1 MGVDQ
6 KPRSLQRLGLG
17 LAQGLVLS
25 ALYFA
30 FDNKVFPA
38 TAPLLFAPLIAVAL
52 FIPILLSHGLGNM
65 RRQTLIAWTIAAAVI
80 VAGLAFYDVWRA
92 WPVSHGMVPS
102 PRTLAICAV
111 FVFVAHALVACGDAD
126 RRIVARYPTL
136 FDLAWKLGVQLA
148 IVLCFLV
155 SFWIMARLGI
165 ALFDMIGLT
174 GFGHVILHPSIAIP
188 LTTIAAAAALQATD
202 TSDDLVRS
210 VRSLALSLLSWLLPV
225 IATIALVFLVSLVV
239 TGLQPLWATR
249 NAALLLI
256 AAAAVMV
263 IYINAAYQDGDPAH
277 RLPHVLHVAGTLA
290 AGLLIFLVWIAAYA
304 VWLRVTQYGWTEDR
318 ILCAAAVLVAGM
330 FAIGYLIAAV
340 LPGPWLKFIE
350 RWNVYGTF
358 FFLIVLFV
366 LCTPLGDPMRISV
379 ANQLWRLKT
388 GAVTA
393 KNFDYDYL
401 AWRGGRF
408 GRDAL
413 TALKKSSNPTIAS
426 AAQRTRTISHLAA
439 APEVFTAKD
448 IAASIT
454 IHPAGKSLPASFL
467 AQNWATIE
475 APAQGHLP
483 FCLNTASPTNHCDAI
498 EVDLNGDGV
507 NELILVWTFQVN
519 GVPQSWA
526 ASVFQLDEGKW
537 RAVAYLM
544 DRCGLAERDDLL
556 AGKFKLIASSGRSL
570 EIGQHEIRIVPSVE
584 PYQGCPRSAP
594 LLE

>member
-17 LAQGLVLS
+17 LAQGVVLS
-25 ALYFA
+25 ALNFA
-30 FDNKVFPA
+30 FENKAFPA
-38 TAPLLFAPLIAVAL
+38 TVPLLFAPLVTVTL
-52 FIPILLSHGLGNM
+52 FVPILASHGLGNL
-65 RRQTLIAWTIAAAVI
+65 RHQTLIAWTIAAALI

-92 WPVSHGMVPS
+92 GAHGLILS
-102 PRTLAICAV
+102 PRALAICAV

-126 RRIVARYPTL
+126 RKIVARYPTL

-165 ALFDMIGLT
+165 ALFDMIGLK
-174 GFGHVILHPSIAIP
+174 GFGRVILHPSIAIP
-188 LTTIAAAAALQATD
+188 LTTLAAAAALQATD

-225 IATIALVFLVSLVV
+225 ITTIALVFLVSLVV

-263 IYINAAYQDGDPAH
+263 IYINAAYQDGDPAR
-277 RLPHVLHVAGTLA
+277 RLPHILHVAGTLA

-318 ILCAAAVLVAGM
+318 IICAAAVLVAGM

-358 FFLIVLFV
+358 FFLIVLFA
-366 LCTPLGDPMRISV
+366 LCTPLDDPMRISV
-379 ANQLWRLKT
+379 VNQLWRLKT

-401 AWRGGRF
+401 ALRGGRF
-408 GRDAL
+408 GREAL
-413 TALKKSSNPTIAS
+413 TVLKTSSNPTIRALALRTDALGNTVLEAAKPITAQTIS
-426 AAQRTRTISHLAA
+426 AA
-439 APEVFTAKD
+439 
-448 IAASIT
+448 IT
-454 IHPAGKSLPASFL
+454 MHPAGKALPPSFL
-467 AQNWATIE
+467 AQNWAKID
-475 APAQGHLP
+475 ASAQGVLP
-483 FCLNTASPTNHCDAI
+483 YCLVGAHPHYNCDVVEADVN
-498 EVDLNGDGV
+498 EDGV
-507 NELILVWTFQVN
+507 NELILVATFDLKSVT
-519 GVPQSWA
+519 PTWF
-526 ASVFQLDEGKW
+526 ASVYRLEDGSW
-537 RAVAYLM
+537 RAVAS
-544 DRCGLAERDDLL
+544 LAEQCSLAKRDDLL
-556 AGKFKLIASSGRSL
+556 AGKFKLIAPAYRNL
-570 EIGQHEIRIVPSVE
+570 EISAQEIRVE
-584 PYQGCPRSAP
+584 PYATPDGSCAP
-594 LLE
+594 SLFKAD

>member
-1 MGVDQ
+1 
-6 KPRSLQRLGLG
+6 
-17 LAQGLVLS
+17 
-25 ALYFA
+25 
-30 FDNKVFPA
+30 
-38 TAPLLFAPLIAVAL
+38 VAL
-52 FIPILLSHGLGNM
+52 FMPILVSHGLGNL
-65 RRQTLIAWTIAAAVI
+65 RRQTLLAWTIAAAVI
-80 VAGLAFYDVWRA
+80 VAGLAFYDVWRT
-92 WPVSHGMVPS
+92 WPGAAGLVPS

-111 FVFVAHALVACGDAD
+111 FVFVAHALVACSDAD

-165 ALFDMIGLT
+165 ALFDMIGLK
-174 GFGHVILHPSIAIP
+174 GFGRVILHPSVAIP
-188 LTTIAAAAALQATD
+188 LTTVAAAAALQATD

-225 IATIALVFLVSLVV
+225 ITTIALVFLVSLVV

-263 IYINAAYQDGDPAH
+263 IYINAAYQDGDPSR
-277 RLPHVLHVAGTLA
+277 RLPHILHVAGTLA

-318 ILCAAAVLVAGM
+318 IICAAAVLVAGM

-413 TALKKSSNPTIAS
+413 TALKTSHNPTIA
-426 AAQRTRTISHLAA
+426 AAALRTDNIRLVAPDVAKSVTAQTLAA
-439 APEVFTAKD
+439 AITMHPEG
-448 IAASIT
+448 
-454 IHPAGKSLPASFL
+454 HSLPQSFL
-467 AQNWATIE
+467 TQNWNKME
-475 APAQGHLP
+475 AWEKGNLP
-483 FCLNTASPTNHCDAI
+483 YCSTAPSGRCDAV
-498 EVDLNGDGV
+498 EVDLDGDGMG
-507 NELILVWTFQVN
+507 ELLIISTFQYK
-519 GVPQSWA
+519 GAPQEWRA
-526 ASVFQLDEGKW
+526 DVFRMDRTW
-537 RAVAYLM
+537 HAVAYITS
-544 DRCGLAERDDLL
+544 RCSLAERDDLL
-556 AGKFKLIASSGRSL
+556 AGKFKLIGPAYRSL
-570 EIGQHEIRIVPSVE
+570 EMGQEVIHVMPRMTWDNHCMPSIFSVD
-584 PYQGCPRSAP
+584 
-594 LLE
+594 

>member
-1 MGVDQ
+1 MGSEG
-6 KPRSLQRLGLG
+6 RSLKRLGLG

-30 FDNKVFPA
+30 FENKVFPA
-38 TAPLLFAPLIAVAL
+38 SAPLLFAPLVAVAL
-52 FIPILLSHGLGNM
+52 FIPILISHGLGKLG
-65 RRQTLIAWTIAAAVI
+65 RDTLIAWAIAATVI
-80 VAGLAFYDVWRA
+80 VASLACYDVWRA
-92 WPVSHGMVPS
+92 WPVAQGLVPS

-126 RRIVARYPTL
+126 GRIVARYPTL

-148 IVLCFLV
+148 IVLCFLI

-165 ALFDMIGLT
+165 ALFDMIKLT
-174 GFGHVILHPSIAIP
+174 GFGHVILHPSVAIP
-188 LTTIAAAAALQATD
+188 LTTVAAAAALQATD

-225 IATIALVFLVSLVV
+225 IALIALVFLVSLVV

-263 IYINAAYQDGDPAH
+263 IYINAAYQDGNPA
-277 RLPHVLHVAGTLA
+277 RRVPHILHVAGTLA

-318 ILCAAAVLVAGM
+318 IICGAAVLVAGM

-340 LPGPWLKFIE
+340 MPGPWLKFIE
-350 RWNVYGTF
+350 RWNVYCTF

-388 GAVTA
+388 SAVSA
-393 KNFDYDYL
+393 ENFDYDYL
-401 AWRGGRF
+401 ARRGGRF

-413 TALKKSSNPTIAS
+413 VALKTSSNPTI
-426 AAQRTRTISHLAA
+426 RTLALGTEMGGPGVRKMRPSLTVQMITA
-439 APEVFTAKD
+439 VFTIHITGKD
-448 IAASIT
+448 
-454 IHPAGKSLPASFL
+454 
-467 AQNWATIE
+467 
-475 APAQGHLP
+475 
-483 FCLNTASPTNHCDAI
+483 CSP
-498 EVDLNGDGV
+498 
-507 NELILVWTFQVN
+507 
-519 GVPQSWA
+519 
-526 ASVFQLDEGKW
+526 
-537 RAVAYLM
+537 
-544 DRCGLAERDDLL
+544 
-556 AGKFKLIASSGRSL
+556 
-570 EIGQHEIRIVPSVE
+570 VE
-584 PYQGCPRSAP
+584 PNTNKH
-594 LLE
+594 